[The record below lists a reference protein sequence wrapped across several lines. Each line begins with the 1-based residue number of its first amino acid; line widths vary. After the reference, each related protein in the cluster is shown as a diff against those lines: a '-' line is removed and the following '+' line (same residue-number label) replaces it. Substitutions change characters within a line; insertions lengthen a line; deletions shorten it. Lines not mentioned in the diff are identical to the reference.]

1 MSSDTLG
8 ALPRKSLVSVL
19 AIAGCLTLLLFAAG
33 SAKAEQWVAS
43 WYGPGFEGATTASG
57 EPFDP
62 YDYTAAHRTLP
73 FGTKLIV
80 TFDGRSVVVRVNDR
94 GPYVAGRE
102 LDLSQAAAEHIG
114 LTAVGIATVDVD
126 YADAATPT
134 GPYTGGATAAPSS
147 ATSSAAPQAPQAPQ
161 APPAVSPVPDE
172 AAPPEALGAADR
184 QYRDQEQETPRLAGR
199 GAAEDQYATQDRR
212 AAEDQYAEPSA
223 EPTPAP
229 SAVEA
234 QYAAPNAAATAP
246 NAAANQY
253 AEPSATADQY
263 NEESTAPRGVQP
275 LVQPPAPGPAEL
287 EAPPTELVAP
297 DSTVELRIRFGIAAP
312 PAGYAGPLPDDPAPV
327 EQRNSGPE
335 AGAEASSPSGDAVP
349 RGATPAGMTTL
360 PETGGAPFGALVSG
374 CILAGLGACML
385 GRIRR

>member
-1 MSSDTLG
+1 LSSDTLG

-19 AIAGCLTLLLFAAG
+19 AIAGCLTLLLLFAAG

-62 YDYTAAHRTLP
+62 NDYTAAHKTLP

-94 GPYVAGRE
+94 GPYVAGRD

-114 LTAVGIATVDVD
+114 LTAVGVATVGVD
-126 YADAATPT
+126 YADPATPT
-134 GPYTGGATAAPSS
+134 GPYPGGASAAPSS
-147 ATSSAAPQAPQAPQ
+147 ATSSAAPQAP
-161 APPAVSPVPDE
+161 PAVSSVPDE
-172 AAPPEALGAADR
+172 AVPPEALG
-184 QYRDQEQETPRLAGR
+184 
-199 GAAEDQYATQDRR
+199 

-223 EPTPAP
+223 EPGAAP

-234 QYAAPNAAATAP
+234 QYAAPNAAA
-246 NAAANQY
+246 NQY
-253 AEPSATADQY
+253 AEPSAAADQY
-263 NEESTAPRGVQP
+263 AEPSAAADQYAEESTAPGGVRP
-275 LVQPPAPGPAEL
+275 LVRPPAPGPAEL

-297 DSTVELRIRFGIAAP
+297 GSTVELRIRFGIAAP
-312 PAGYAGPLPDDPAPV
+312 PPGYAGPLPDDPAPV

-335 AGAEASSPSGDAVP
+335 AGAGASSPSRDAEP

-385 GRIRR
+385 GGIRR